1 MISTD
6 KQVTARLKR
15 IESRLCHGFA
25 KMGIDVTLPV
35 NKERVAIDVDPHQD
49 VIIVDSLS
57 VTLSELFSA
66 VRSSGYSADECV
78 ELDVMYGGETVC
90 VLVTSEAFTDDV

>member
-1 MISTD
+1 MINTD

-25 KMGIDVTLPV
+25 KMGIDVTLPI
-35 NKERVAIDVDPHQD
+35 NKDRVAIDVDPQRG
-49 VIIVDSLS
+49 VIIVNSLS